1 MSERSSE
8 VAEQHP
14 TKVQLLDACDLLIEE
29 RGPFGFGVQDI
40 QKETSVSIGSIYHH
54 FGTFPNL
61 VSSAMVR
68 RAYRAT
74 QQRVMLV
81 NVVLETASDREEFL
95 DGLTKIAENY
105 NAREQA
111 NYRFERVELVA
122 LARDDLA
129 YRTALGE
136 QQRQVTDA
144 FAAHLRKAQ
153 ELDWITSE
161 LGAEGLA
168 IFLLSF
174 FFGSVLNDLNP
185 DPLEPAALDELYR
198 SLLARL

>member
-29 RGPFGFGVQDI
+29 HGPFGFGVHDI
-40 QKETSVSIGSIYHH
+40 QKEASVSIGSIYHH
-54 FGTFPNL
+54 FGAFPHL

-81 NVVLETASDREEFL
+81 NVVLETANGRDEFL
-95 DGLTKIAENY
+95 DGLAKIAESY
-105 NAREQA
+105 NALEQT

-122 LARDDLA
+122 LARNDHA

-136 QQRQVTDA
+136 QQRQVTGA
-144 FAAHLRKAQ
+144 LAAHLCKAQ
-153 ELDWITSE
+153 KLDWITSAID
-161 LGAEGLA
+161 AEGLA
-168 IFLLSF
+168 LFLLSF

-185 DPLEPAALDELYR
+185 DPLDPGSLDVFYR